1 MQTRKIFISILVL
14 SITLGIGFW
23 VGAKSNIVSG
33 GTLGSNNPSYVPV
46 DLAGENINMEQFW
59 EVWRTLDAKHPD
71 GETVSA
77 EEKLW
82 GAIDGLAG
90 SLDDPYT
97 TFLPPKETENLNIDL
112 SGEFSGVGMEVGMK
126 NDNLIVIAPL
136 KDSPAEKA
144 GVESGDVILKIDD
157 TTVAGL
163 SVDQAVEKIRGEKGT
178 SVVITIARKGLTEA
192 KDITIVREI
201 IKIPVIETEYLE
213 KDKVFVIRFFQF
225 GENSNREFEK
235 ALEEFRDSGSKY
247 LVVDLRNNPGGYLSS
262 AINITSWF
270 LPEGKVIVSEQ
281 SRDEKYNKTY
291 ESYGHFLSGEYKMVI
306 LVNGGSASASEIM
319 AGALQEHGVAKL
331 VGTQTFGK
339 GSVQELIPMKGKTAL
354 KMTVAKW
361 YTPKGVS
368 ISKQG
373 LKPDVIVEF
382 DEAKY
387 LKDKTDT
394 QLQKAL
400 ETVKSM

>member
-1 MQTRKIFISILVL
+1 MQTRKIFLSVL
-14 SITLGIGFW
+14 ALAITLGIGFW
-23 VGAKSNIVSG
+23 VGAKSNIVSSG
-33 GTLGSNNPSYVPV
+33 ALGASAASYVPT
-46 DLAGENINMEQFW
+46 DLAAENIDMEQFW
-59 EVWRTLDAKHPD
+59 EAWRIIDSRHPD
-71 GETVSA
+71 GKTITS

-97 TFLPPKETENLNIDL
+97 TFLPPKENENLNIDL

-144 GVESGDVILKIDD
+144 GIESGDVILKIDD
-157 TTVAGL
+157 ATVAGL

-178 SVVITIARKGLTEA
+178 TVIITIARKGLTEA
-192 KDITIVREI
+192 KDISITREI

-235 ALEEFRDSGSKY
+235 ALEEFRDSDSKH
-247 LVVDLRNNPGGYLSS
+247 LIVDLRNNPGGYLSS

-291 ESYGHFLSGEYKMVI
+291 ESYGHFLSGTYKMVI

-339 GSVQELIPMKGKTAL
+339 GSVQELVPMKGKTAL

-361 YTPKGVS
+361 YTPKGLS

-373 LKPDVIVEF
+373 LKPDVVVEF

-394 QLQKAL
+394 QLQKAI
-400 ETVKSM
+400 ETVKSL

>member
-1 MQTRKIFISILVL
+1 MKTKRIILTILVL
-14 SITLGIGFW
+14 ILVLCIGFLI
-23 VGAKSNIVSG
+23 GAKSKLASG
-33 GTLGSNNPSYVPV
+33 SLVGNVVSYVPA
-46 DLAGENINMEQFW
+46 DLASENIDMEQFW
-59 EVWRTLDAKHPD
+59 EAWRTIDAKHPD
-71 GETVSA
+71 GETITSQ
-77 EEKLW
+77 EKLW

-126 NDNLIVIAPL
+126 SDNLIVIAPL

-144 GVESGDVILKIDD
+144 GIESGDVILKIND

-178 SVVITIARKGLTEA
+178 TVVITIARKGLSEA
-192 KDITIVREI
+192 KDISIIRDV
-201 IKIPVIETEYLE
+201 IKIPVIETEYLD

-235 ALEEFRDSGSKY
+235 ALEEFRDSGSKH
-247 LVVDLRNNPGGYLSS
+247 LIVDLRNNPGGYLSS

-270 LPEGKVIVSEQ
+270 LPEGEVIVSEQ
-281 SRDEKYNKTY
+281 SRDEKYNRTY
-291 ESYGHFLSGEYKMVI
+291 ESYGHYLSGTYKMAI
-306 LVNGGSASASEIM
+306 LINGGSASASEIM
-319 AGALQEHGVAKL
+319 AGALQEHGIAKL

-373 LKPDVIVEF
+373 LKPDVVVEF

-394 QLQKAL
+394 QLQKAI
-400 ETVKSM
+400 ETVKSMN